1 MNRTHAARTTA
12 LFLLVTAGF
21 ALLAALLMPNPASA
35 AVVSGGALSG
45 RYPYTCPAT
54 GGAVTPDRAWAE
66 HVAGCGTDL
75 SAEQVATII
84 ELRDLGAEGL
94 AAHVPAR
101 QIVDH
106 FAAVL
111 GDRTEAVTLW
121 TATSVYFYGGGN

>member
-1 MNRTHAARTTA
+1 
-12 LFLLVTAGF
+12 
-21 ALLAALLMPNPASA
+21 MPNPASA
-35 AVVSGGALSG
+35 AVVSGGGLSGG
-45 RYPYTCPAT
+45 RYPYTCPMT
-54 GGAVTPDRAWAE
+54 GGAVAPDRAWAE

-75 SAEQVATII
+75 SEEQVATII

-94 AAHVPAR
+94 SAGVPAR

-111 GDRTEAVTLW
+111 GDRTQAVTLW